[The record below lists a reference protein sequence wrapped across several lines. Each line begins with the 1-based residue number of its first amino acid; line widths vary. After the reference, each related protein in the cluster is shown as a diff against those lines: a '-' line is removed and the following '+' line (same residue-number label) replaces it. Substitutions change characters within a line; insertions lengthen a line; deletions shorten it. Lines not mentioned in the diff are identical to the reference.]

1 MKLSQVYANVELS
14 ALFQQAPGGHII
26 PYGQIWKLQYVY
38 SFIGSNSIPLKL
50 DCIPLMGIN
59 YPVLSTNKYS
69 AIFSKAIFNTEFLK
83 PLYFHSDYSETLIF
97 LYCDMLTFSIEFSEN
112 VHIIINIFLV
122 LRNTY
127 YYCLTF
133 LITFIFYPKSK
144 FRD

>member
-69 AIFSKAIFNTEFLK
+69 AIFSKAIFNTEFFKAIVFSFWLLRNIDFSLLWYVDLFYWVFWK
-83 PLYFHSDYSETLIF
+83 CAYYNKYF
-97 LYCDMLTFSIEFSEN
+97 FSFKKYLLLLL
-112 VHIIINIFLV
+112 NIF
-122 LRNTY
+122 NY
-127 YYCLTF
+127 FYF
-133 LITFIFYPKSK
+133 LPK
-144 FRD
+144 